1 MRIGKVI
8 EEALN
13 FLDSKRMIRYDLKN
27 DIIQSTELGRIS
39 SYFYVKSETMD
50 HFCQSLNIFQDDLQ
64 NKDAN
69 NFTDYQILKIMA
81 RAKEFE

>member
-50 HFCQSLNIFQDDLQ
+50 HFCQSLNIF
-64 NKDAN
+64 
-69 NFTDYQILKIMA
+69 
-81 RAKEFE
+81 